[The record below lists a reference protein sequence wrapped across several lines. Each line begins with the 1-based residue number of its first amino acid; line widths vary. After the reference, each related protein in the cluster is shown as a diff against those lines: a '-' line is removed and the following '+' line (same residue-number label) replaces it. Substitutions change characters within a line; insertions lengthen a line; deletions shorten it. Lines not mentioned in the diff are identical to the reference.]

1 MKTRYK
7 IIPVAIIS
15 TMAIGGVAYLI
26 NESKKITL
34 VTKED
39 TTMEEFADKLD
50 IDIKDLKKW
59 NKDLD
64 DTLLEGQEVTIKTDL
79 DNADN
84 YQVYTI
90 QVGDTKESISEEFGL
105 SEDALIRMDRALR
118 SDKTIAGNYGKEVE
132 IFSLNS
138 TTTKTVDYI
147 IEKGENLSSIARYL
161 GTSIDAIKNE
171 NNLTSDAI
179 VAGDILNITL
189 ELTDAKYEEIMNRNS
204 SLAYQ
209 LYLELM
215 GEDTSKY
222 TVEETSEEK
231 EEKSVYSGIDVSE
244 HQGKIDWK
252 KVKNDNVDYAII
264 RMYDAY
270 NMSYQKDGDTLEGK
284 LSKLDEHFLRNINGC
299 EKNNIPYGI
308 YIYSR
313 AVTEEQARIE
323 AYKFLKF
330 AKEYNINPTWP
341 IYYDIEPIKG
351 EPLYDEDGKKVS
363 SQEFFKDNP
372 EQIVKNFKAWASVLE
387 EHGYYCGIYS
397 NENGLN
403 AIDSTGELSNEYAV
417 WIAKYKYSPES
428 ETVNN
433 DELCDITY
441 NGSYGMYQFSQTG
454 TCSGIEGFVDRNYA
468 YVNYAKYISGGSY
481 NNLTQEDEKTKVLR

>member
-7 IIPVAIIS
+7 LIPVAIIS

-50 IDIKDLKKW
+50 INIKDLKKW

-118 SDKTIAGNYGKEVE
+118 SDEAIAGNYGKEVE

-171 NNLTSDAI
+171 NNLTSDTI

-270 NMSYQKDGDTLEGK
+270 NMSYQKDGD
-284 LSKLDEHFLRNINGC
+284 
-299 EKNNIPYGI
+299 PYGI
-308 YIYSR
+308 YMYSR
-313 AVTEEQARIE
+313 AVTEDQARIE

-341 IYYDIEPIKG
+341 IYYDIEPIEG

-372 EQIVKNFKAWASVLE
+372 TQIVKNFKAWASVLE
-387 EHGYYCGIYS
+387 EHGYYCGIYY

-403 AIDSTGELSNEYAV
+403 AIDPTGELSSEYAI
-417 WIAKYKYSPES
+417 WIAKYKYSPDS
-428 ETVNN
+428 DVVNN
-433 DELCDITY
+433 DELCDINY

-454 TCSGIEGFVDRNYA
+454 TCNGIEGFVDRNYA
-468 YVNYAKYISGGSY
+468 YVNYSKYINSGSF
-481 NNLTQEDEKTKVLR
+481 NDLEQEKEKTKVLR